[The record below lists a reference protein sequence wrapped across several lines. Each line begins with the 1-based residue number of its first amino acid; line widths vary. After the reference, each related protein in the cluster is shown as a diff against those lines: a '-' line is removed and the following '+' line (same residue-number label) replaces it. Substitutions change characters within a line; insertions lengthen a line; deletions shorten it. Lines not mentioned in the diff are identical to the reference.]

1 MATEPFGTERSSRQI
16 APLLF
21 IHSTAC
27 RGTATKHWQ
36 WLWAWLAPPRLA
48 RLVRGVG
55 GAHQSGLLYG
65 GAAAACAVAAGSL
78 YYSDHLERSQ
88 NNTLSEELNA
98 SEKRLYQTRKEQA
111 EATVAHD
118 AEPIWRG
125 KRSTVQVPPWQR

>member
-1 MATEPFGTERSSRQI
+1 MV
-16 APLLF
+16 
-21 IHSTAC
+21 
-27 RGTATKHWQ
+27 
-36 WLWAWLAPPRLA
+36 WAWLAPPRLA

-78 YYSDHLERSQ
+78 YYSDHLERST

-125 KRSTVQVPPWQR
+125 KRSTVKVPPWQRSALLLQ

>member
-1 MATEPFGTERSSRQI
+1 MV
-16 APLLF
+16 
-21 IHSTAC
+21 
-27 RGTATKHWQ
+27 
-36 WLWAWLAPPRLA
+36 WAWLAPPRLA

-98 SEKRLYQTRKEQA
+98 SEKRLLRLRLHTVRPRPAGTGQAHSACGWHGAHAAAQRQTSPQ
-111 EATVAHD
+111 
-118 AEPIWRG
+118 P
-125 KRSTVQVPPWQR
+125 

>member
-1 MATEPFGTERSSRQI
+1 MI
-16 APLLF
+16 AIGQEDFKQTRPSGW
-21 IHSTAC
+21 HP
-27 RGTATKHWQ
+27 GTATHIHLKRRSMV
-36 WLWAWLAPPRLA
+36 WAWLAPPRLA

-78 YYSDHLERSQ
+78 YYSDHLERSK

-125 KRSTVQVPPWQR
+125 KRSTVKVPPWQR